1 MISNIFTTSYK
12 TEEITPQIAVKFA
25 AKFMQ
30 EDYSRLK
37 MLEDYYR
44 GHHAILDR
52 VKEQNLSNIK
62 IVTNYAAY
70 IANFTSAFLVGE
82 PVSYTAPDNV
92 NIEQILTALKK
103 ADSSTQDSDL
113 ALDVAIYGRGY
124 ELVYMSSDEKPL
136 SKLARL
142 SPLCAFVVY
151 DDTVEQ
157 KPVFGVYW
165 HAFTDENN
173 SKRYKVNAYTAYK
186 EFRFMSDEN
195 FGIIGNVT
203 ETPHSFG
210 VVPLIEYYNNGQ
222 RGGDFEQ
229 VISLIDADNLLQSD
243 RINDKEQFVNALLA
257 LKGVTLGD
265 NNDEAIERIQ
275 ALKDMGILELPGDG
289 ADAAF
294 LTRQFDENSIET
306 LRMSIVNDIHK
317 ISCVPD
323 MSDKNFAA
331 NVSGVAMKFKLIG
344 LEQLTKVKE
353 RYFAEG
359 LKYRLRVFQNIL
371 VVKGSAA
378 VDTEEIKITFKRSL
392 PVNSLEEAQ
401 EVNLL
406 SGQVPQRLLLSR
418 LSFVEDV
425 EGTIAELE
433 KEKQADIKNQQSMFM
448 NTPINFNE

>member
-1 MISNIFTTSYK
+1 
-12 TEEITPQIAVKFA
+12 
-25 AKFMQ
+25 
-30 EDYSRLK
+30 

-62 IVTNYAAY
+62 IVTNYAVY
-70 IANFTSAFLVGE
+70 IANFTSAFLIGE

-136 SKLARL
+136 PKLARL

-203 ETPHSFG
+203 EIPHSFG
-210 VVPLIEYYNNGQ
+210 IVPLIEYYNNGQ

-229 VISLIDADNLLQSD
+229 VVSLIDANNLLQSD

-265 NNDEAIERIQ
+265 NNNEAIERIQ

-359 LKYRLRVFQNIL
+359 LKYRLRAIQNIL

-406 SGQVPQRLLLSR
+406 SGQVPQKLLLSR

-425 EGTIAELE
+425 EGAIAELE

>member
-12 TEEITPQIAVKFA
+12 PKEITPQIAVKFA

-30 EDYSRLK
+30 EEFSRLK
-37 MLEDYYR
+37 KLEDYYR
-44 GHHAILDR
+44 GNHAISSR
-52 VKEQNLSNIK
+52 VKEANLSNIK
-62 IVTNYAAY
+62 ITTNYAAY
-70 IANFTSAFLVGE
+70 IANFTSAYLVGE
-82 PVSYTAPDNV
+82 PVSYTAPDGM
-92 NIEQILTALKK
+92 NIDQILTTLKK

-113 ALDVAIYGRGY
+113 ALDIAIYGRGY
-124 ELVYMSSDEKPL
+124 ELIYMSSDEKPL
-136 SKLARL
+136 PKLARI

-165 HAFTDENN
+165 HSYIDENN
-173 SKRYKVNAYTAYK
+173 SKRYKINVFTAYK
-186 EFRFMSDEN
+186 EFRFMSDED
-195 FGIIGNVT
+195 FGIIGDVT
-203 ETPHSFG
+203 EIPHSFG

-243 RINDKEQFVNALLA
+243 RINDKEQFVNALLV

-265 NNDEAIERIQ
+265 DNEEAKETLN
-275 ALKDMGILELPGDG
+275 ALKQEGVMQLPAEG
-289 ADAAF
+289 ADAAY
-294 LTRQFDENSIET
+294 LTRQFEENSIET

-344 LEQLTKVKE
+344 LEQFTKTKE

-359 LKYRLRVFQNIL
+359 LRYRLKAIQNIL
-371 VVKGSAA
+371 TVKGAAA

-392 PVNSLEEAQ
+392 PVNAVEEAQ

-406 SGQVPQRLLLSR
+406 SGQVPQKLLLSR

-425 EGTIAELE
+425 DEAIAELE
-433 KEKQADIKNQQSMFM
+433 KEKQAEIKNQQSMFM
-448 NTPINFNE
+448 NTPINYTE